1 MTDPGR
7 ASPDEKASTQDA
19 STDVAVARFCH
30 DLRQY
35 VAAGLLISQMPGDE
49 YLDSALQER
58 LETIRQLFRHTLD
71 LIAAQVG
78 DPPRGSDW
86 HIDLAELVDDCV
98 KVLELTH
105 DVSVKVDRAGAV
117 PAYADPVMIRRA
129 VTNVL
134 DNASRAVGS
143 GGSVSVRVEAG
154 PSGEARVEV
163 EDDGLGFGRIP
174 SVNGHGLSIVD
185 MAMREC
191 RGRMEISSGPGPGTT
206 VRLHVPSSRPG
217 SEP

>member
-7 ASPDEKASTQDA
+7 ASPDAKASTQDV
-19 STDVAVARFCH
+19 SSDVGVARFCH

-35 VAAGLLISQMPGDE
+35 VAAGLLIAQMPGDE

-58 LETIRQLFRHTLD
+58 LETIRQLFRHALD
-71 LIAAQVG
+71 LIAAEVG

-86 HIDLAELVDDCV
+86 HIDLGEVVDDCV

-105 DVSVKVDRAGAV
+105 DISVKVD
-117 PAYADPVMIRRA
+117 RRA

-134 DNASRAVGS
+134 DNASRAAGS
-143 GGSVSVRVEAG
+143 GGSVSVRVETG
-154 PSGEARVEV
+154 PGSESRVEV

-174 SVNGHGLSIVD
+174 SVNGHGLSIVE

-206 VRLHVPSSRPG
+206 VRLHIPTSRPG